1 MTVGGVQTN
10 HGRLTAAA
18 AAKAGLACTLVLDG
32 ARPEKLSGNLLLDC
46 LLGASLVYTDGRSTS
61 AVIEETLAA
70 LQAAGRAPYFIP
82 EGGSNAVGSAG
93 YLAMVPELLAQA
105 DSLPVPPARL
115 VCTMG
120 SLGTFAGLWLG
131 ARAFG
136 APFSV
141 TGVAV
146 NPTTGYTREKAA
158 ALVNEM
164 SAAYGLDIAA
174 APEEAPVC
182 VAALVAE
189 TPRVS
194 RIRKGLELVKA
205 RLVDD
210 TGSVSATFFNQS
222 YMKDALRT
230 GETYVVYGRVEGPPG
245 RRQMTNP
252 VCERADRARFTGR
265 ILPIYPLTRGISN
278 NLLAGLTLR
287 CVEECAGQM
296 EETLPA
302 GLRREHALAAAEF
315 ACRNIHFPRD
325 EEALEL
331 ARRRLIFE
339 ELFCLACGMALLRT
353 RRTCAEGV
361 PFSTP
366 PVEEFLALLPFSL
379 TAAQRRAMEEVA
391 ADTASGAPM
400 NRLVQGDVGSGK
412 TMVAAYGAWL
422 AAKNGGQCALMAPTE
437 LLAEQHFRSLAPL
450 LGRAGVRVGLLTG
463 SVKGKARKELYA
475 ALAAGEV
482 DLVVGT
488 HALLS
493 EGVAFSNL
501 ALASTDEQHRFGVAQ
516 RAALAAKAGRTPHVL
531 VMSATPIPRTLALII
546 YGDLE
551 VSVIDELPPGR
562 TPVETYVVGEDKRQ
576 RMYQFVR
583 KLVGQGRQAYLVCP
597 AVEEGEEPPGEP
609 GGEGLKAAVPYAEHL
624 KSEVFPDLRVGLVHG
639 KMKARD
645 KDAAM
650 TAFAAGELDVLVSTT
665 VIEVG
670 VDVPNAA
677 LMVVENADRF
687 GLSQLHQLRGR
698 VGRGK
703 HQSYCVLMTSTH
715 SAESRERL
723 RVLAKTADGF
733 RIAEEDLKLRGP
745 GDFFGQRQHGL
756 PQLGIADLAADMRVL
771 KEAQQAAQA
780 LLEADPGLSRRE
792 HAPLLGRVRRL
803 FAQHGDMFN

>member
-1 MTVGGVQTN
+1 M
-10 HGRLTAAA
+10 
-18 AAKAGLACTLVLDG
+18 
-32 ARPEKLSGNLLLDC
+32 
-46 LLGASLVYTDGRSTS
+46 
-61 AVIEETLAA
+61 
-70 LQAAGRAPYFIP
+70 
-82 EGGSNAVGSAG
+82 
-93 YLAMVPELLAQA
+93 
-105 DSLPVPPARL
+105 
-115 VCTMG
+115 
-120 SLGTFAGLWLG
+120 
-131 ARAFG
+131 
-136 APFSV
+136 
-141 TGVAV
+141 
-146 NPTTGYTREKAA
+146 
-158 ALVNEM
+158 
-164 SAAYGLDIAA
+164 
-174 APEEAPVC
+174 
-182 VAALVAE
+182 
-189 TPRVS
+189 
-194 RIRKGLELVKA
+194 
-205 RLVDD
+205 DD
-210 TGSVSATFFNQS
+210 TGSVTATFFHQS

-230 GETYVVYGRVEGPPG
+230 GETYVVYGRVDGPPG

-252 VCERADRARFTGR
+252 VCERADRARFIGR
-265 ILPIYPLTRGISN
+265 ILPIYPLTRGVSN

-366 PVEEFLALLPFSL
+366 PVEEFLALLPFAL

-501 ALASTDEQHRFGVAQ
+501 ALAITDEQHRFGVAQ

-576 RMYQFVR
+576 RMYRFVR

-597 AVEEGEEPPGEP
+597 AVEEGEESPGEP

-771 KEAQQAAQA
+771 KEAQQAAQK
-780 LLEADPGLSRRE
+780 LLEADPGLSRPE